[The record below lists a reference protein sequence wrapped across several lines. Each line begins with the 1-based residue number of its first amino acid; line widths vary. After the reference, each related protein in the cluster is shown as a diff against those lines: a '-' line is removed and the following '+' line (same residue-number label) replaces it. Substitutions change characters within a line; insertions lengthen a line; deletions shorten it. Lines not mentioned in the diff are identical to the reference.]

1 MRERDYAAPLLAP
14 IRRRKVRNRDGPRP
28 RPSWRAVRFAR
39 TDSAPQSADGLSQCK
54 NQGNKARMSMKTKD
68 RGTANGDG
76 LRGGH
81 RVTFESY
88 PSPS

>member
-28 RPSWRAVRFAR
+28 RPSWRAVRFAP

-54 NQGNKARMSMKTKD
+54 NHGNKARMSMKTKD
-68 RGTANGDG
+68 EAKKVEKSRSRGVERQKARADI
-76 LRGGH
+76 
-81 RVTFESY
+81 
-88 PSPS
+88 